1 MLDHFFKITLR
12 NLWRNKTFSAINI
25 IGLSIGMASALLI
38 GLWIQNE
45 VSVDRF
51 HEKADRIHLLYS
63 REDNNGKPD
72 VWPRV
77 SALMA
82 PELKK
87 DYPEVEDAVKFRIV
101 FFLMTEGDKHL
112 NLRGAF
118 ADSTFLSV
126 FSFPL
131 LEGNSKNALSGD
143 QGIVLTQNL
152 AKSLFGA
159 EDPMGKTV
167 RIDSSA
173 IFTVTGVLKDLPD
186 NTEFTFQY
194 LLPSAYLDRLGWD
207 KPDWNFTNAVT
218 YVLLKPGASVAAF
231 DAKIQHI
238 NARHLRAGDAATRET
253 FSQPLSRVHLYS
265 NAENGQL
272 VGGRIAT
279 VRLFTII
286 AVFILLIACINFM
299 NLSTARSEKRAKEV
313 GIRKVV
319 GALRR
324 SLVAQFI
331 GESILLTLLAFGLAL
346 GIVQLSLK
354 CFDQIIGVPLR
365 LDLAKPDFWLFA
377 IAFIVFT
384 GLIAGS
390 YPAFFLSSFKPVK
403 VLKGTFKKVNALIAP
418 RKILVVLQFTFAIIL
433 ITCTIIVEQQI
444 RYARNR
450 KVGYNKDRLIYTFCQ
465 GDVLQHYDL
474 IKHDLVS
481 SGAALSV
488 TKTLSPMT
496 RAFGGTANG
505 FTWPQSTPADKKFNF
520 LLFQSDADLV
530 KTTGTQLLQGRD
542 IDMKTY
548 PTDSTA
554 MMLNEAAVKAM
565 HLNDPVG
572 KVVKDNAG
580 ISYHIVG
587 IIRDFIIESPYEEVQ
602 PMIIQGL
609 NDTYPVI
616 HIRLNP
622 ANTIAADLKKAEAV
636 FKTYNPQYPFDYYF
650 IDEDYNRK
658 FRTEQQEATLG
669 ILFAGLTVFI
679 SCLGLFG
686 LATYMAETRTRE
698 IGIRKVLGASVA
710 GVAALIA
717 RDFVKLVLVS
727 VLIATPAAWFI
738 MNKWLEGFNYRIQI
752 SGWIFLGSGVLAVII
767 AMATVSF
774 QAIKAA
780 VANPVR
786 SLKIE

>member
-12 NLWRNKTFSAINI
+12 NLWRNKSFSAINI

-38 GLWIQNE
+38 GLWIENE
-45 VSVDRF
+45 ISFDRF
-51 HEKADRIHLLYS
+51 HEKTDRIHLLYS

-77 SALMA
+77 SAYMA

-87 DYPEVEDAVKFRIV
+87 DYPEVEDAVKFRV
-101 FFLMTEGDKHL
+101 VYFLMTEGDKHL
-112 NLRGAF
+112 NLEGAF

-131 LEGNSKNALSGD
+131 LEGNSKNALTGN
-143 QGIVLTQNL
+143 QGIVLTKGL

-167 RIDSSA
+167 RIDSA
-173 IFTVTGVLKDLPD
+173 DVFKVTGVLKDLPD

-194 LLPSAYLDRLGWD
+194 LLPSAYLERLGWD
-207 KPDWNFTNAVT
+207 KPDWNFTNSVT

-231 DAKIQHI
+231 DAKIKYI
-238 NARHLRAGDAATRET
+238 NARHLRAGEATTRES

-265 NAENGQL
+265 NAQNGQL
-272 VGGRIAT
+272 VSGRIGT

-331 GESILLTLLAFGLAL
+331 GESLLLTLLAFGLAL

-365 LDLAKPDFWLFA
+365 LDLVNPDFWLFA
-377 IAFIVFT
+377 IAFILFT

-403 VLKGTFKKVNALIAP
+403 VLKGTFKKANALIAP

-433 ITCTIIVEQQI
+433 ITCTIIVEQQMQ
-444 RYARNR
+444 YARNR
-450 KVGYNKDRLIYTFCQ
+450 QVGYNKDRLVYTFCQ
-465 GDVLQHYDL
+465 GQVLQHYDL

-481 SGAALSV
+481 SGAALAV
-488 TKTLSPMT
+488 TKTYSPMT
-496 RAFGGTANG
+496 RAFGTATG
-505 FTWPQSTPADKKFNF
+505 LSWPESTPADKKFNF
-520 LLFQSDADLV
+520 LLFQSDADFV

-572 KVVKDNAG
+572 KVVKDDAG

-587 IIRDFIIESPYEEVQ
+587 IIKDFIIESPYEEVQ

-609 NDTYPVI
+609 TSTYPVI

-622 ANTIAADLKKAEAV
+622 ANTIAADLKKAESV
-636 FKTYNPQYPFDYYF
+636 FSTYNPQYPFDYYF
-650 IDEDYNRK
+650 IDEAYNRK

-669 ILFAGLTVFI
+669 LLFAGLTIFI

-710 GVAALIA
+710 GIAALIA

-727 VLIATPAAWFI
+727 VLIATPVAWFV
-738 MNKWLEGFNYRIQI
+738 MNRWLEGFNYRIQI
-752 SGWIFLGSGVLAVII
+752 SGWIFLASGLLAVFI
-767 AMATVSF
+767 ALATVSF

-780 VANPVR
+780 IANPVR

>member
-1 MLDHFFKITLR
+1 M
-12 NLWRNKTFSAINI
+12 S
-25 IGLSIGMASALLI
+25 
-38 GLWIQNE
+38 
-45 VSVDRF
+45 
-51 HEKADRIHLLYS
+51 
-63 REDNNGKPD
+63 
-72 VWPRV
+72 
-77 SALMA
+77 
-82 PELKK
+82 
-87 DYPEVEDAVKFRIV
+87 
-101 FFLMTEGDKHL
+101 
-112 NLRGAF
+112 
-118 ADSTFLSV
+118 
-126 FSFPL
+126 
-131 LEGNSKNALSGD
+131 
-143 QGIVLTQNL
+143 
-152 AKSLFGA
+152 
-159 EDPMGKTV
+159 
-167 RIDSSA
+167 
-173 IFTVTGVLKDLPD
+173 
-186 NTEFTFQY
+186 
-194 LLPSAYLDRLGWD
+194 
-207 KPDWNFTNAVT
+207 
-218 YVLLKPGASVAAF
+218 
-231 DAKIQHI
+231 
-238 NARHLRAGDAATRET
+238 
-253 FSQPLSRVHLYS
+253 
-265 NAENGQL
+265 
-272 VGGRIAT
+272 GRIAT

-324 SLVAQFI
+324 SLVAQFT
-331 GESILLTLLAFGLAL
+331 GESLLVSAACLWSCPGNAML
-346 GIVQLSLK
+346 QLSLK
-354 CFDQIIGVPLR
+354 GFDQIVGVPLR
-365 LDLAKPDFWLFA
+365 LDLANPDFWLFA
-377 IAFIVFT
+377 IAFNLFT

-390 YPAFFLSSFKPVK
+390 YPAFFLSSFNPVR
-403 VLKGTFKKVNALIAP
+403 VLKCTFKKVNALIAP

-433 ITCTIIVEQQI
+433 IICTIIVEQQI
-444 RYARNR
+444 QYARNR
-450 KVGYNKDRLIYTFCQ
+450 QVGYNKDGLIYTFCQ

-488 TKTLSPMT
+488 SKTLSPMT

-548 PTDSTA
+548 LTDSTA
-554 MMLNEAAVKAM
+554 MRMLNEAAVKAM

-572 KVVKDNAG
+572 KIVKDDAG

-587 IIRDFIIESPYEEVQ
+587 VIKDFIIESPYEEVQ

-622 ANTIAADLKKAEAV
+622 ANPIAADLKKAEAV
-636 FKTYNPQYPFDYYF
+636 FKTYNPQYPFEYYF
-650 IDEDYNRK
+650 VDEEYNRK

-669 ILFAGLTVFI
+669 ILFAGLTIFI

-710 GVAALIA
+710 GIAALVA
-717 RDFVKLVLVS
+717 RDFIKLVLVA

-752 SGWIFLGSGVLAVII
+752 SGWIFLASGPGRGHC
-767 AMATVSF
+767 TGDGQCPGDQSCHC
-774 QAIKAA
+774 QSGQE
-780 VANPVR
+780 P
-786 SLKIE
+786 LKD